1 MLLLAALFCQV
12 VAAGL
17 AASTD
22 WQVQHDQLVGRLR
35 ALVKIEGSFGA
46 AYQPLYHAALP
57 WYEEWGGNPQHPVDD
72 WMMPPEQ
79 YATELAEALE
89 HGRNY
94 FAENPGA
101 LLPLVFEAQLPGGE
115 RMKTNY
121 WIILPA
127 GFTETGRRFPLIV
140 GLHGSGWLGHKIS
153 FVRKPGKPASAGR
166 TIEVT
171 PIDEGGPWKID
182 FLNAYLDR
190 LIKTLPVDEDRVYVE
205 GHSLGGMATW
215 EWALHNPERIAAISP
230 RAGIGEPLRASRL
243 KHVPAWVI
251 HGADDEAVPR
261 GCSDQM
267 VVALQ
272 DCGASVRYSVL
283 KGVEHNMPEDLD
295 EGQVVDWYLR
305 QTRSHDPVPADPL
318 DGLGLND
325 AGFSRWEKI
334 TLAAGS
340 FWKTDSLELANRD
353 ALRQGWLSLFKRAH
367 DRGELADSP
376 IIQRRDLKTKSA
388 SLWMAT
394 PKTLQRNAGP
404 DPSATIL
411 PSAGY
416 VRFYFRGKMENAL
429 AHLADISAEVE
440 AAGHHLSDTVW
451 ITPLTIW
458 PDSATSVAEYRV
470 QLK

>member
-153 FVRKPGKPASAGR
+153 FVRKPG
-166 TIEVT
+166 
-171 PIDEGGPWKID
+171 
-182 FLNAYLDR
+182 
-190 LIKTLPVDEDRVYVE
+190 
-205 GHSLGGMATW
+205 
-215 EWALHNPERIAAISP
+215 
-230 RAGIGEPLRASRL
+230 LRR
-243 KHVPAWVI
+243 P
-251 HGADDEAVPR
+251 D
-261 GCSDQM
+261 
-267 VVALQ
+267 
-272 DCGASVRYSVL
+272 
-283 KGVEHNMPEDLD
+283 
-295 EGQVVDWYLR
+295 
-305 QTRSHDPVPADPL
+305 
-318 DGLGLND
+318 
-325 AGFSRWEKI
+325 
-334 TLAAGS
+334 
-340 FWKTDSLELANRD
+340 
-353 ALRQGWLSLFKRAH
+353 
-367 DRGELADSP
+367 DRGDS
-376 IIQRRDLKTKSA
+376 D
-388 SLWMAT
+388 
-394 PKTLQRNAGP
+394 
-404 DPSATIL
+404 
-411 PSAGY
+411 
-416 VRFYFRGKMENAL
+416 
-429 AHLADISAEVE
+429 
-440 AAGHHLSDTVW
+440 
-451 ITPLTIW
+451 
-458 PDSATSVAEYRV
+458 
-470 QLK
+470 